1 MPEPSLRQPKTLDD
15 MVLYRLWQLNAGAGR
30 LVMRM
35 CEAEFGVTR
44 REWRLLSYLARGD
57 GVLPSELAD
66 DAGLDRART
75 SRAISS
81 LVDKRL
87 VHRQPRPGNRREI
100 ALTLTEAGRDLHDRL
115 LPRVAAI
122 NGQLMSVLNASEAA
136 ALAGYL
142 DRLRQQADAMAAG
155 AQGDLGTQS
164 ARDDLDGPGESG

>member
-35 CEAEFGVTR
+35 CETEFGVTR
-44 REWRLLSYLARGD
+44 REWRLLSYLAPRD

-66 DAGLDRART
+66 YAGLDRART

-81 LVDKRL
+81 LVDKHL
-87 VHRQPRPGNRREI
+87 VHRQPRPHNRREV
-100 ALTLTEAGRDLHDRL
+100 ALTLTDAGRDLHDRL

-122 NGQLMSVLNASEAA
+122 NGQLMSALNAGEAA

-142 DRLRQQADAMAAG
+142 NRLQQQADAMAAG
-155 AQGDLGTQS
+155 VPPTHGA
-164 ARDDLDGPGESG
+164 DDA